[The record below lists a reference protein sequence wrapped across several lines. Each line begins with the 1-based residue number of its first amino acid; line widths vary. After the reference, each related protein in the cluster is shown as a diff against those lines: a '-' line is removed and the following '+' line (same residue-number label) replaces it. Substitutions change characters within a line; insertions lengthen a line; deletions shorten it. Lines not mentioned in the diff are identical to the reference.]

1 MALQRSADVAPGD
14 VGRHSVT
21 QGAGVDVQGLTIAYS
36 NQKGDRTV
44 ALADLDLTI
53 DPGSFV
59 AIVGPSGCGKT
70 TLLKGVAG
78 LVPATAGAIK
88 IDGEGVLGPR
98 DDSGIMLQSPTLL
111 PWMTAFKNALLPVTV
126 RGRAKQQDHDRVKE
140 LFVRA
145 GLEGFEKSYPSELSG
160 GMQQRVA
167 MCRALLTN
175 PSLLLLDEPFG
186 ALDAMTREKMNLDLH
201 ELWRVESPT
210 TLLVTHSIPE
220 AVFLSQQV
228 VVMSARPGRIVEI
241 VEIDLPQHRDVA
253 VMDSVEFAR
262 ACARIRAHFTSSG
275 NPHVD

>member
-1 MALQRSADVAPGD
+1 M
-14 VGRHSVT
+14 
-21 QGAGVDVQGLTIAYS
+21 DVQSLTIAYT
-36 NQKGDRTV
+36 NQKGDQTV

-78 LVPATAGAIK
+78 LVPATGGAIK
-88 IDGEGVLGPR
+88 VDGDDVVGPR
-98 DDSGIMLQSPTLL
+98 EDSGIMLQSPTLL

-126 RGRAKQQDHDRVKE
+126 RGRAKQQDRDRVAE
-140 LFVRA
+140 LFDRA
-145 GLEGFEKSYPSELSG
+145 GLQGFEKSYPSELSG

-220 AVFLSQQV
+220 AVFLSQRV
-228 VVMSARPGRIVEI
+228 VVMSARPGRIVE
-241 VEIDLPQHRDVA
+241 VVDIDLPQHRDVA

-262 ACARIRAHFTSSG
+262 ACARIRAHFTNSR